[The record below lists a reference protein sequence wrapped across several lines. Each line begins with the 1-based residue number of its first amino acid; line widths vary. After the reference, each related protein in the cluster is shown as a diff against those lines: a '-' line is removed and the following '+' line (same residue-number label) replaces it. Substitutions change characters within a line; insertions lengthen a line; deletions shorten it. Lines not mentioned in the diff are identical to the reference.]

1 MVGTF
6 ASAHLLENP
15 VTGKVIKQCVCTEL
29 GAIAATF
36 GENALMIDWVNA
48 QPLAAVLTC
57 LGDGHDGIWNII
69 HHFAPT
75 AQRREVLD
83 WFHLMENLALGRG
96 FPQTAQS
103 SGNVAVAGTS
113 GSSYCL
119 ICRL

>member
-15 VTGKVIKQCVCTEL
+15 VTGKVIKQCILPEQ

-48 QPLAAVLTC
+48 QPKAAVLTC

-69 HHFAPT
+69 RHFAPT
-75 AQRREVLD
+75 AQRREVQ
-83 WFHLMENLALGRG
+83 G
-96 FPQTAQS
+96 
-103 SGNVAVAGTS
+103 
-113 GSSYCL
+113 L
-119 ICRL
+119 I